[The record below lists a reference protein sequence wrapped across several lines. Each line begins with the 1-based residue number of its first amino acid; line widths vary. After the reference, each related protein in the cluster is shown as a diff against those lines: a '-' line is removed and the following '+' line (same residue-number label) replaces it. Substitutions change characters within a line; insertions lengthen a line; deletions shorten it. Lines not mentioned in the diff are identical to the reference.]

1 MVNIWDPHFHIWDVS
16 EVTQSG
22 HDPAQLFAPKEDP
35 VYTIDR
41 YENDMAMEGF
51 KLTGGVFVE
60 AVSVCHV
67 ESDGPFFVVLI
78 SSVDFYSNC
87 EIAVR
92 KLLFCEIFMRGKMF
106 FSPYGLMFQ
115 SFSGWTFYVFGCSRK

>member
-41 YENDMAMEGF
+41 YENDMAMERF
-51 KLTGGVFVE
+51 KLTL
-60 AVSVCHV
+60 S
-67 ESDGPFFVVLI
+67 LI
-78 SSVDFYSNC
+78 HIS
-87 EIAVR
+87 EPTR
-92 KLLFCEIFMRGKMF
+92 LR
-106 FSPYGLMFQ
+106 
-115 SFSGWTFYVFGCSRK
+115 

>member
-41 YENDMAMEGF
+41 YENDMACLNDKNSF
-51 KLTGGVFVE
+51 LVF
-60 AVSVCHV
+60 
-67 ESDGPFFVVLI
+67 ESEKNKETLPLSDLLQNLYSINSPLLEKGRAFDEW
-78 SSVDFYSNC
+78 SS
-87 EIAVR
+87 
-92 KLLFCEIFMRGKMF
+92 
-106 FSPYGLMFQ
+106 
-115 SFSGWTFYVFGCSRK
+115 